1 MPRYL
6 LSQTLLFSRRLSS
19 TCPLVLLIVV
29 LLTKG
34 LITKGRWAYLS
45 HKREVRRKRGKLI
58 ENREQR
64 NRWESRTT
72 ASSAPQER
80 IVGSSAVKARL
91 TWSTGILKTK
101 GLYCASARVQIVRDY
116 RNYVV
121 WISFYDL
128 GSHLQRWLSK
138 LCCVQIMFSVNII
151 ELGNKRGKP

>member
-6 LSQTLLFSRRLSS
+6 LSQNLKTALQHMPFGPSHCCALNKGTDHKRAMS
-19 TCPLVLLIVV
+19 IWA
-29 LLTKG
+29 TKG
-34 LITKGRWAYLS
+34 KWDEREGNLS
-45 HKREVRRKRGKLI
+45 RIGNNGIV

-64 NRWESRTT
+64 HRRLLK
-72 ASSAPQER
+72 R
-80 IVGSSAVKARL
+80 GSSALLPPKLVSPDPLEFLRP
-91 TWSTGILKTK
+91 K
-101 GLYCASARVQIVRDY
+101 GYIVLPRVQIVRDY